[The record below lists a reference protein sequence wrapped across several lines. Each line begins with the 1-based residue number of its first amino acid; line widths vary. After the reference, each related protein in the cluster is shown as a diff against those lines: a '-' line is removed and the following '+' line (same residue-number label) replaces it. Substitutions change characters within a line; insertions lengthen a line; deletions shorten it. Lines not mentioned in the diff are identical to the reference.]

1 MFSVVMSNFI
11 DALGIKAIET
21 GMILSIVGDIK
32 PFMCSKKKAPDQ
44 TVREMCSY
52 NERWDF
58 PTASFAQIF
67 TADVL
72 KVFRTILYIL

>member
-32 PFMCSKKKAPDQ
+32 PFMCSKKKVPDQ
-44 TVREMCSY
+44 PAATILH
-52 NERWDF
+52 F
-58 PTASFAQIF
+58 KKKFAQNG
-67 TADVL
+67 D
-72 KVFRTILYIL
+72 